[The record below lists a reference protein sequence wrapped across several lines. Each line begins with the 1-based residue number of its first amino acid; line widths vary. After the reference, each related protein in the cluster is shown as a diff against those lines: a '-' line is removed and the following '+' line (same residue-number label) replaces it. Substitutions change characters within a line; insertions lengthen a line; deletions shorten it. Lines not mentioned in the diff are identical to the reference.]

1 MSFWQTIVMDAL
13 HHLGDFNPAFLGD
26 PDSLLLL
33 LHNGVSEGNLWSC
46 SQYSANNAW
55 NVNNNGNNRRQRVGV
70 TPKHTVGKRVDV
82 CSSASR
88 Y

>member
-1 MSFWQTIVMDAL
+1 MTMYHPFADSICMN
-13 HHLGDFNPAFLGD
+13 LGEPYSL
-26 PDSLLLL
+26 SLLYHKRL
-33 LHNGVSEGNLWSC
+33 STGNLWSS
-46 SQYSANNAW
+46 SQYSSNNAW
-55 NVNNNGNNRRQRVGV
+55 NVNNENNRRQRVGA